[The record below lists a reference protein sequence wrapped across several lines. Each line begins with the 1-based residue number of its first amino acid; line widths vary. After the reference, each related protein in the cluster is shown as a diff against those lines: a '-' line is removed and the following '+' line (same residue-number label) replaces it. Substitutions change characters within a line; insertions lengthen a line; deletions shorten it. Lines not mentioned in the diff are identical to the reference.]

1 MLKNYF
7 DPTIIVFF
15 KDLLVQAQYMFELS
29 SNVTWSSKVH
39 FNVLSYFKFLLN
51 GNVHITQY
59 YSF

>member
-15 KDLLVQAQYMFELS
+15 KELLVQAQYMFELS

-39 FNVLSYFKFLLN
+39 FNFKFLLN